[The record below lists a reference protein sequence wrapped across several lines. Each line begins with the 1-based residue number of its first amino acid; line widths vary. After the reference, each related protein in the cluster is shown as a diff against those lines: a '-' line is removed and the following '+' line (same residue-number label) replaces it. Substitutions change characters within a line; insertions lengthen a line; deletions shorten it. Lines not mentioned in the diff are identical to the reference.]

1 MTTNALRK
9 KVHSYIDGVEG
20 NVLEAIYSML
30 KIYVDDDG
38 KSMMSPKQK
47 AEIEKRSREFSQG
60 NVKTFSW
67 EQVKKNARSRK

>member
-9 KVHSYIDGVEG
+9 KVHSYIDGVEP

-38 KSMMSPKQK
+38 KSLMSSKQK
-47 AEIEKRSREFSQG
+47 AEVEKRSNEYRKG
-60 NVKTFSW
+60 NAKTFSW
-67 EQVKKNARSRK
+67 EQVKRNTRSHK